1 MAENEAID
9 RLQRR
14 LGWEAPGPLT
24 ELSNEATTS
33 LFSALRFVTQWLRQA
48 GEERPLISLLLAF
61 QAGFAIGHWGVRRA
75 QR

>member
-1 MAENEAID
+1 MAENEEID

-14 LGWEAPGPLT
+14 LRWEAPLT

-33 LFSALRFVTQWLRQA
+33 LFSARRFVTQWLRQA

-61 QAGFAIGHWGVRRA
+61 QAGFAIGRWGVRRA